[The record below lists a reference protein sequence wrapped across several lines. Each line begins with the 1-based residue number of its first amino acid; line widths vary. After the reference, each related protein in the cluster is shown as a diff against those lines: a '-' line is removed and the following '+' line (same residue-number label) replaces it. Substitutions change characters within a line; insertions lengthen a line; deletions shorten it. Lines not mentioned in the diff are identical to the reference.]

1 MNENYR
7 ITVNDVS
14 HDLETCMFFRKK
26 KKKKKEQRTTP
37 WNMVYRNDQK
47 DNEIYFVVNNSVN
60 NGEIALFEKILVE
73 FLADFY
79 SSFL

>member
-7 ITVNDVS
+7 IIVNDVS
-14 HDLETCMFFRKK
+14 HDLKTCMFFRIKK
-26 KKKKKEQRTTP
+26 RRHTTP
-37 WNMVYRNDQK
+37 WNMFYRNDQQ

-60 NGEIALFEKILVE
+60 NGEIVLFEKILVE
-73 FLADFY
+73 FLVDFY